1 MSLTCGK
8 NDTSMHYGKQKASTW
23 ETWVL
28 AFMWVLI
35 FWHTTPQTLLHI
47 MAQQW
52 SSINDSGH
60 YSLSSILHPVTLNKL
75 LSNGLK
81 NKIKR
86 LKTVLQNWSFPRF
99 KLQIYKNGAVL
110 EKKIFMHS
118 MNTVHK
124 LCIDFFF
131 FLLMFDV
138 SVSQTRR
145 LYSFKLTNPLVIQ
158 TYIPQSC
165 DHICFL

>member
-8 NDTSMHYGKQKASTW
+8 NYTSMHYGKRKASTW

-35 FWHTTPQTLLHI
+35 LWHTTTQTLLHI
-47 MAQQW
+47 IAQQW

-60 YSLSSILHPVTLNKL
+60 YSLSSILHPVTLK

-81 NKIKR
+81 NKTKR
-86 LKTVLQNWSFPRF
+86 LKKVLQNWSFPRF
-99 KLQIYKNGAVL
+99 KLQIHENGAVL
-110 EKKIFMHS
+110 EKRY
-118 MNTVHK
+118 
-124 LCIDFFF
+124 LCIAWILFTKCVLTFFF
-131 FLLMFDV
+131 FFKLMFDV